1 MRQLIFRIVAAAS
14 MYAMAAMFSAAS
26 AQTTGVGDDGETSLM
41 WKGFDSSVTLYRLD
55 PTLTSIAVNASYGPY
70 IGYTPIAMTTDA
82 FSNSHIVWSY
92 TDGSICLWT
101 LDPSMN
107 FVSDEVF
114 GPYFGYNVIGLSA
127 DPISGSIRV
136 VWKSTGGAVVIWVV
150 DADGGLDADLALG
163 PPSGDEPAAR
173 RRIAAASRR
182 LRTYVPSE
190 KYYARGKPPREA
202 AAAAMEAHRKVVL
215 SRQSRSL
222 QSPL

>member
-136 VWKSTGGAVVIWVV
+136 VWKSTGGAVVIWV
-150 DADGGLDADLALG
+150 
-163 PPSGDEPAAR
+163 GDEPAAR